1 MASVAMP
8 PPPTPFAHRRTHRLI
23 ANNLPPSPP
32 ASPESSACV
41 LRKMSLSKG
50 ATFHCSSSPST
61 EDDPVLSIPHLTHR
75 SPTCSTSMLASWL
88 FEKEDVAQSIADF
101 EQTFSG
107 ARGKRTAG
115 RRHSAQ
121 NIEQQLEVWVRRAAV
136 PSDEGLGSSISPASD
151 RLAQSF
157 ERALDLWSND
167 SALGPSIKSDSVGRV
182 VVGNTYEEDGLA
194 QDLIQG
200 WIARCV
206 VMCEDVVN
214 PTAAEADS
222 FEPTSRRLRQR
233 ASHPSSR
240 SSSTITPSAVTES
253 IAPRPSRPTL
263 RHPRLSRSARNKL
276 QEHIISPILREA
288 RFENLHPFV
297 TALDAQNNKSIK
309 CLRDLEQ
316 SLLFQP
322 LTFAISRHLY
332 RAFGEFTIQLAVDAY
347 QHLSDSEQRRAADR
361 PYDNGYFL
369 DLVQQ
374 VHQLA
379 SHIGSSARAQQA
391 GTAEENDEMAYSI
404 HDEVTL
410 EGGLGE
416 TGDQAELVRWKNGKG
431 FSLRTGLPYEPTPG
445 IKRQSSGALDEDVAR
460 SMARRKKG
468 YIPEYVE
475 MKCSDP
481 SCDKIFTRKC
491 DLAKHEK
498 THSRPFKCPEE
509 GCKYHEL
516 GLPTEKERE
525 RHYNDKH
532 SKDPQF
538 YKCDYCE
545 FRTKRES
552 NCKQHMEK
560 KHGWHYERAKGKDKA
575 SAGSSRMT
583 PAQTPQTPS
592 MDYSAS
598 PAIAT
603 SRHNSWDD
611 ASSIAGSIG
620 GSIGGNVG
628 GSIAGSAALTPYDP
642 PLSNFDSFN
651 PAPVSYSNPIFPRT
665 TPAMSYNHMA
675 DDFDFNAI
683 PFNQNYQPARAYVSP
698 ITTSSMSAHN
708 MMGTPITP
716 AYSNITE
723 PSPYNTLLDVT
734 MDCTNRTVWNEGLPT
749 PSSFLQPQSRNPS
762 ISEYSPMIAGPSHT
776 FDKASMMSQDMGFP
790 SEDFSLFGGEGS
802 NAFSNPAAASAT
814 LFPGGP
820 EAFATLDNDPMFN
833 ESFNDDALFDYD
845 MTS

>member
-1 MASVAMP
+1 M
-8 PPPTPFAHRRTHRLI
+8 
-23 ANNLPPSPP
+23 
-32 ASPESSACV
+32 
-41 LRKMSLSKG
+41 G
-50 ATFHCSSSPST
+50 A
-61 EDDPVLSIPHLTHR
+61 
-75 SPTCSTSMLASWL
+75 
-88 FEKEDVAQSIADF
+88 QNF
-101 EQTFSG
+101 EQ
-107 ARGKRTAG
+107 
-115 RRHSAQ
+115 
-121 NIEQQLEVWVRRAAV
+121 VWVRRAAL
-136 PSDEGLGSSISPASD
+136 PSDEGLGSSI
-151 RLAQSF
+151 
-157 ERALDLWSND
+157 
-167 SALGPSIKSDSVGRV
+167 KSDSVGKV
-182 VVGNTYEEDGLA
+182 VVGNTSEEDGLV
-194 QDLIQG
+194 QDLIQ
-200 WIARCV
+200 
-206 VMCEDVVN
+206 
-214 PTAAEADS
+214 EADS
-222 FEPTSRRLRQR
+222 SEPTSRRLRQR

-263 RHPRLSRSARNKL
+263 RHPPLSRSARNKL
-276 QEHIISPILREA
+276 KEHIISPILQEA

-297 TALDAQNNKSIK
+297 TALDSKTNKSIR

-316 SLLFQP
+316 SLIFQP

-332 RAFGEFTIQLAVDAY
+332 RAFGEFTIQLVVDAY
-347 QHLSDSEQRRAADR
+347 QHLSESEQRRAADR

-374 VHQLA
+374 VHRLA
-379 SHIGSSARAQQA
+379 SHIGSSGRAQQA
-391 GTAEENDEMAYSI
+391 GTAEEDDEMAYSI
-404 HDEVTL
+404 DDEVTL

-416 TGDQAELVRWKNGKG
+416 TGNQAELVRWKNGNG

-481 SCDKIFTRKC
+481 TCDKVFTRKC

-509 GCKYHEL
+509 GCKYHKL

-538 YKCDYCE
+538 YKCDFCE

-575 SAGSSRMT
+575 PAGSTKMT

-592 MDYSAS
+592 IDFSAS
-598 PAIAT
+598 PAIST
-603 SRHNSWDD
+603 SHHSNWDD

-620 GSIGGNVG
+620 GSI
-628 GSIAGSAALTPYDP
+628 AGSAALTPYEQ
-642 PLSNFDSFN
+642 PLSNFDSFH

-665 TPAMSYNHMA
+665 TPAMSYNQMS

-683 PFNQNYQPARAYVSP
+683 PPNQNYQPAQAYVSP
-698 ITTSSMSAHN
+698 ITTRLKLK
-708 MMGTPITP
+708 
-716 AYSNITE
+716 E
-723 PSPYNTLLDVT
+723 
-734 MDCTNRTVWNEGLPT
+734 
-749 PSSFLQPQSRNPS
+749 
-762 ISEYSPMIAGPSHT
+762 IAGPSGHT
-776 FDKASMMSQDMGFP
+776 FDKTSMMGQDMEFP
-790 SEDFSLFGGEGS
+790 SGDFSLFGGDSS

-820 EAFATLDNDPMFN
+820 EAFATLDNDPMFS
-833 ESFNDDALFDYD
+833 EAFNDGDLFDWD
-845 MTS
+845 MTN

>member
-1 MASVAMP
+1 MASMTMP

-23 ANNLPPSPP
+23 TKNLPPSPP

-41 LRKMSLSKG
+41 LSKMSLSKG
-50 ATFHCSSSPST
+50 ATFHCSSSPSK
-61 EDDPVLSIPHLTHR
+61 EDDPVLSIPHLTRR
-75 SPTCSTSMLASWL
+75 SPTCSQSMLTSWL
-88 FEKEDVAQSIADF
+88 SEKEDVAKSLADF

-115 RRHSAQ
+115 RRRSAQ
-121 NIEQQLEVWVRRAAV
+121 NFEQVWVRRAAL

-151 RLAQSF
+151 KNLAQSF
-157 ERALDLWSND
+157 HRALDLLSNKD
-167 SALGPSIKSDSVGRV
+167 SALGSSIKSDSVGRV
-182 VVGNTYEEDGLA
+182 VVGNTSEEDGLV
-194 QDLIQG
+194 QDLIQ
-200 WIARCV
+200 
-206 VMCEDVVN
+206 
-214 PTAAEADS
+214 EADS
-222 FEPTSRRLRQR
+222 SDLTSRRLRQR
-233 ASHPSSR
+233 ASHPSTR
-240 SSSTITPSAVTES
+240 SSSTIAPSAVTES

-263 RHPRLSRSARNKL
+263 RHPPLSRSARNKL
-276 QEHIISPILREA
+276 KEYIISPILEEA
-288 RFENLHPFV
+288 RFQNLHPFV
-297 TALDAQNNKSIK
+297 TALDSKTNKSIR

-316 SLLFQP
+316 SLIFQP

-332 RAFGEFTIQLAVDAY
+332 RAFGEFTIQLVVDAY
-347 QHLSDSEQRRAADR
+347 QHLSESEQRRAADR

-374 VHQLA
+374 VHRLA
-379 SHIGSSARAQQA
+379 SHIGSSGRAQQA
-391 GTAEENDEMAYSI
+391 GTAEEDDEMAYSI
-404 HDEVTL
+404 DDEVTL

-416 TGDQAELVRWKNGKG
+416 TGNQAELVRWKNGNG

-481 SCDKIFTRKC
+481 SCDKVFTRKC

-525 RHYNDKH
+525 RHFNDKH

-575 SAGSSRMT
+575 PAGSTRMT

-592 MDYSAS
+592 IDFSAS
-598 PAIAT
+598 PAIST
-603 SRHNSWDD
+603 SHHSNWDD

-620 GSIGGNVG
+620 GSI
-628 GSIAGSAALTPYDP
+628 AGSAALTPYEQ

-665 TPAMSYNHMA
+665 TPAMLYNQMA

-683 PFNQNYQPARAYVSP
+683 PFNQNYQPAQAYVSP

-723 PSPYNTLLDVT
+723 PSPYDTLMDVT
-734 MDCTNRTVWNEGLPT
+734 MDCTNPTVWNEGLPT

-762 ISEYSPMIAGPSHT
+762 ISEHSPMIAGPSGHT
-776 FDKASMMSQDMGFP
+776 FDKASMMGQDMEFP
-790 SEDFSLFGGEGS
+790 SGDFSLFGGEGS

-820 EAFATLDNDPMFN
+820 EAFATLDNDPMFS
-833 ESFNDDALFDYD
+833 EAFNDDDLFDWD
-845 MTS
+845 MTN

>member
-1 MASVAMP
+1 MP
-8 PPPTPFAHRRTHRLI
+8 PPPPPFALRRTRRLI
-23 ANNLPPSPP
+23 TNNPPPSPP

-61 EDDPVLSIPHLTHR
+61 EDDPVLSIPHLTR
-75 SPTCSTSMLASWL
+75 RAPTYSQSMLTSWL
-88 FEKEDVAQSIADF
+88 FEQEDVAQSIADF
-101 EQTFSG
+101 EHAFSG

-115 RRHSAQ
+115 RRRSAQ
-121 NIEQQLEVWVRRAAV
+121 NFEQQLKVWDRRAAV

-151 RLAQSF
+151 KGLAQSS
-157 ERALDLWSND
+157 ERLLDSWSNAD
-167 SALGPSIKSDSVGRV
+167 SALGSSIKSDSLGRV

-214 PTAAEADS
+214 PTVTEADS
-222 FEPTSRRLRQR
+222 SEPTSRRLRQR
-233 ASHPSSR
+233 ASRPSSR
-240 SSSTITPSAVTES
+240 SSSTITPFAVTES

-297 TALDAQNNKSIK
+297 TALDATNNKNIK

-322 LTFAISRHLY
+322 LVSTLIAQGPPETDILLKTFAISRHLY

-379 SHIGSSARAQQA
+379 SHIGSSARAQQT
-391 GTAEENDEMAYSI
+391 GTAEENDEMAFSI
-404 HDEVTL
+404 NDEVTL
-410 EGGLGE
+410 EGGLGD
-416 TGDQAELVRWKNGKG
+416 TGAQAELVRWKNGEG
-431 FSLRTGLPYEPTPG
+431 FSLRTGLRYEPTPG

-468 YIPEYVE
+468 YIPEFVE
-475 MKCSDP
+475 MHCSDP
-481 SCDKIFTRKC
+481 SCDKVFTRKC
-491 DLAKHEK
+491 DLSKHEK

-509 GCKYHEL
+509 ACKYHEL

-532 SKDPQF
+532 SKHPQF

-545 FRTKRES
+545 FSTKRES

-583 PAQTPQTPS
+583 PAQTPQTPG

-603 SRHNSWDD
+603 SRRSSWDV
-611 ASSIAGSIG
+611 ASSIP
-620 GSIGGNVG
+620 
-628 GSIAGSAALTPYDP
+628 GSAALTPYDP

-651 PAPVSYSNPIFPRT
+651 PPPVSYSNPIFPRT
-665 TPAMSYNHMA
+665 TPAMPYNHMG
-675 DDFDFNAI
+675 DDFDFNTI
-683 PFNQNYQPARAYVSP
+683 PINQNYQPARAYVSP
-698 ITTSSMSAHN
+698 IATSSMRGHN

-723 PSPYNTLLDVT
+723 PSPYNALLDVT
-734 MDCTNRTVWNEGLPT
+734 MDCTNGTVWNEGLPT

-776 FDKASMMSQDMGFP
+776 FDKAPMLSQDMGFP
-790 SEDFSLFGGEGS
+790 SEDFALYGGAAS

-820 EAFATLDNDPMFN
+820 EAFATLDDDPMFN
-833 ESFNDDALFDYD
+833 ESFDDALFDYD
-845 MTS
+845 MNSIPR